1 MKKAQAKKLFRPLDC
16 AIIAFVLF
24 LAVFFFLLP
33 FFSKTEDAYAAK
45 ITYPEGE
52 TVVLPLDTDA
62 AWTVQ
67 TKGYTVTVG
76 VEDGAAYIVDSTCK
90 DGQCRHMGKISR
102 VGQEILCAPAGLSVQ
117 IVSHAGGLYDAMAK

>member
-1 MKKAQAKKLFRPLDC
+1 MKKARAEKLFRPLDC
-16 AIIAFVLF
+16 AIIASVLF

-33 FFSKTEDAYAAK
+33 FFAQKEDAYGAK

-62 AWTVQ
+62 ERTMQ
-67 TKGYTVTVG
+67 TKDHTVTVG
-76 VEDGAAYIVDSTCK
+76 IKDGAAYIVDSTCA

-102 VGQEILCAPAGLSVQ
+102 VGEEILCAPAGLSVQ
-117 IVSHAGGLYDAMAK
+117 IVSNKGGMYDAMAK